1 MKLPASPDGPRL
13 CVVEDYGALSRQAA
27 RLIDAEARTRP
38 NLLLCASGGGSWAG
52 CYEQLARRHRQNP
65 GLFRQLRVVQIDE
78 WGGLRPDNP
87 ATCRTQIRA
96 QLVGPLGVTRERF
109 AAFQSDPGDPARE
122 CARMQRWLATNGPI
136 DLCLLGIG
144 LNGHIALNE
153 PAATLPPGVHVARLT
168 ARSLRS
174 GMLKNAER
182 KPRYGLTLGVGDIL
196 RSRRILLLV
205 SGETKRAV
213 FQRLLR
219 PLVTPQFP
227 ASFLW
232 LHPAVTVIC
241 DRAALPEPRRAH

>member
-1 MKLPASPDGPRL
+1 MPASPDGPRL
-13 CVVEDYGALSRQAA
+13 CVAEDYAAMSRQAA

-38 NLLLCASGGGSWAG
+38 NLLVCASGGGSWAG

-65 GLFRQLRVVQIDE
+65 ELFRRLRVVQIDE
-78 WGGLRPDNP
+78 WGGLKPDDA

-96 QLVGPLGVTRERF
+96 QLVEPLDVTGKRF
-109 AAFQSDPGDPARE
+109 AAFHSNPSDPPRE
-122 CARMQRWLATNGPI
+122 CARMQRWLAANGPI

-153 PAATLPPGVHVARLT
+153 PAATLLPRVHVAKLA
-168 ARSLRS
+168 ARSLQS

-196 RSRRILLLV
+196 RSRKILLLV
-205 SGETKRAV
+205 SGEAKRAV
-213 FQRLLR
+213 LQRLLQ

-241 DRAALPEPRRAH
+241 DRAALPEP